1 MKETLIK
8 ILQQHGI
15 FFSGVEVDFK
25 NEAKERILDLLKKK
39 TELAEIPSS
48 ETYSDS
54 DTQNKL
60 TLPSN
65 VTIDIDNQR
74 TGSEADC
81 DQGEIDT
88 WIYPLLQMGPFGI
101 VDDEV
106 ATKAIF
112 RTAEKG
118 EEILLASG
126 YFNLTD
132 YYIQVILQE
141 SQAKYN
147 ILMASPEVCMD
158 YLLLLIQIKVVLRVG
173 GYFCKV

>member
-1 MKETLIK
+1 
-8 ILQQHGI
+8 
-15 FFSGVEVDFK
+15 
-25 NEAKERILDLLKKK
+25 
-39 TELAEIPSS
+39 
-48 ETYSDS
+48 
-54 DTQNKL
+54 
-60 TLPSN
+60 
-65 VTIDIDNQR
+65 
-74 TGSEADC
+74 
-81 DQGEIDT
+81 
-88 WIYPLLQMGPFGI
+88 MGPFGI

-147 ILMASPEVCMD
+147 ILMASPEVCMN